1 MKRIIELDEEDIK
14 KLISEKYG
22 VNPKDIEWDCEKPD
36 PYDYRDAGFVIFK
49 FEDVKNDGNVER

>member
-36 PYDYRDAGFVIFK
+36 RSYYQDDGFVIFK
-49 FEDVKNDGNVER
+49 FEETNNG

>member
-22 VNPKDIEWDCEKPD
+22 VNPKDIAWDCGKPD
-36 PYDYRDAGFVIFK
+36 SSYYQDDGFVIFK
-49 FEDVKNDGNVER
+49 FEERKNDKDN

>member
-22 VNPKDIEWDCEKPD
+22 VEPKDIEWDCSEPSSSFYKD
-36 PYDYRDAGFVIFK
+36 DGFVVFK
-49 FEDVKNDGNVER
+49 FEEAEK

>member
-22 VNPKDIEWDCEKPD
+22 VKPKDIDWECGERSSSFYEDD
-36 PYDYRDAGFVIFK
+36 GFVVFK
-49 FEDVKNDGNVER
+49 FEEKD